1 MNVQL
6 DSLIYADDLDT
17 SELNQLLNSLTEE
30 ELRSNTED
38 LIYLIRQ
45 ILSKKRRLTN
55 MIYDSSTEQI
65 PLFETEPTEQ
75 EKLEKQSAEE
85 EAEQYTVIQEHIR
98 KKRKSRRESIDQLP
112 VREKDVYPDDPR
124 FLEIKDQCR
133 ELAPTICEEIGCQC
147 AEIYNSRTIIHH
159 FAWTDENGDTVIF
172 SGDNPNP
179 KLIPHSYI
187 SPSLLAHI
195 TCMKT
200 ILGLPLYRL
209 EKNFNYQEIPFS
221 RQNLSDWLIDG
232 SERYLSFLSEKIL
245 SDFAGQECVHL
256 DETTLKVIQNQSAG
270 GNKKSTMMVG
280 RSGPFEKKQMAVYV
294 YSPTKKQEEF
304 LKILPSE
311 YSGIISCDAA
321 SQHHIFKKAE
331 LSFCMAHAR
340 RKFMEILKT
349 RADYRQY
356 AKLKTR
362 EEQQEFISRQKSPG
376 LGLLLEIMTD
386 FARLYA
392 VESMSRML
400 RETPEQILIRRQR
413 VSLPIFNSLI
423 TRIRDVREKAAA
435 KSDLKLAA
443 SYFLEHQNGL
453 SRYLSDGRI
462 PIDNN
467 AAERA
472 MKPFVMARKNFLF
485 SNTERGARATA
496 ICFTVLQSA
505 VLNGLKPEQYLTY
518 VLDTLRRE
526 GLYPQVIERLLPY
539 SGQLPAE
546 LYMKS
551 ADSAE
556 SDRTEKDESS
566 KEPE

>member
-75 EKLEKQSAEE
+75 EKLEKQAAEE

-133 ELAPTICEEIGCQC
+133 ELAPTICEEIGYQC

-221 RQNLSDWLIDG
+221 RQNL
-232 SERYLSFLSEKIL
+232 Y
-245 SDFAGQECVHL
+245 
-256 DETTLKVIQNQSAG
+256 
-270 GNKKSTMMVG
+270 
-280 RSGPFEKKQMAVYV
+280 
-294 YSPTKKQEEF
+294 
-304 LKILPSE
+304 
-311 YSGIISCDAA
+311 
-321 SQHHIFKKAE
+321 
-331 LSFCMAHAR
+331 
-340 RKFMEILKT
+340 
-349 RADYRQY
+349 
-356 AKLKTR
+356 
-362 EEQQEFISRQKSPG
+362 
-376 LGLLLEIMTD
+376 
-386 FARLYA
+386 
-392 VESMSRML
+392 
-400 RETPEQILIRRQR
+400 
-413 VSLPIFNSLI
+413 
-423 TRIRDVREKAAA
+423 
-435 KSDLKLAA
+435 
-443 SYFLEHQNGL
+443 
-453 SRYLSDGRI
+453 I
-462 PIDNN
+462 P
-467 AAERA
+467 
-472 MKPFVMARKNFLF
+472 L
-485 SNTERGARATA
+485 
-496 ICFTVLQSA
+496 
-505 VLNGLKPEQYLTY
+505 
-518 VLDTLRRE
+518 
-526 GLYPQVIERLLPY
+526 
-539 SGQLPAE
+539 
-546 LYMKS
+546 
-551 ADSAE
+551 
-556 SDRTEKDESS
+556 
-566 KEPE
+566 